1 MAVDAVKRILKTE
14 KNAVVGGI
22 FPLYTKMIATLG
34 TTSGGDIKESKY
46 FKTNLT
52 LKTIVY

>member
-46 FKTNLT
+46 FYSIFVVGTS
-52 LKTIVY
+52 V

>member
-46 FKTNLT
+46 FTQLYSAGN
-52 LKTIVY
+52 